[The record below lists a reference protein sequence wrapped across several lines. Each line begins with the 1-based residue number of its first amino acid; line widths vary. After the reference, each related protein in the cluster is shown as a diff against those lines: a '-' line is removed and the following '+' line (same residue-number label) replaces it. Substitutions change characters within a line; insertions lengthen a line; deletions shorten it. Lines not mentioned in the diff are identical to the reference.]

1 MNTVYGIAV
10 GAVVVVIVT
19 IVAAVWLSKVSR
31 VRSMTERAPK
41 SAIKE
46 CSMMLIDSEMIA
58 AP

>member
-1 MNTVYGIAV
+1 MNMVYGIAAV
-10 GAVVVVIVT
+10 VVVVIV
-19 IVAAVWLSKVSR
+19 INVAVCFFMVSR

-41 SAIKE
+41 RAIKE